1 MENLDIFSFD
11 QTIAKLFLESN
22 KYPWEWLNNIE
33 EYIKKIGENLDDTY
47 ERYPNN
53 IWISKSASVAK
64 SAEIIGP
71 CIIGHNS
78 NIKHCAYIRE
88 NVIIGDNCSVGNSCE
103 LKNSILFNG
112 VRADHYN
119 YIGDSILGHKA
130 HLGAGVILSNLRLDR
145 KNIIIQNIDTKRH
158 KVGSFIG
165 DNVEIGCNSVL
176 NPGSIV
182 DKGVKI
188 PPLTS
193 VKGIVK

>member
-1 MENLDIFSFD
+1 MNIFNLS
-11 QTIAKLFLESN
+11 QTIVKPFLESN
-22 KYPWEWLNNIE
+22 KCPWEWLNNIE
-33 EYIKKIGENLDDTY
+33 EYIKKIGETLDETY

-53 IWISKSASVAK
+53 IWISKSSSVAK

-78 NIKHCAYIRE
+78 KIKHCAYIRE
-88 NVIIGDNCSVGNSCE
+88 NVIIGEECSVGNSCE
-103 LKNSILFNG
+103 IKNSILFNG

-119 YIGDSILGHKA
+119 YIGDSILGYKA
-130 HLGAGVILSNLRLDR
+130 HLGAGVILSNLRLDK
-145 KNIIIQNIDTKRH
+145 KNIVIQNIDTNRR

-176 NPGSIV
+176 NPGVIV
-182 DKGVKI
+182 DKNIKI

-193 VKGIVK
+193 VKGIIK